1 MFTTPSHVARIAK
14 LSLSVTIMAFVMTGS
29 LSGCCTLVEFVSD
42 TPTPTSTNTPTLEPT
57 FTATSMPTDTPTIT
71 PTTTPTQTALP
82 TATATET
89 PTEMPSSTSTPEPLP
104 TDTSMP
110 RPTSTDTPVP
120 RNARIGEPARLS
132 DFLVT
137 VDRVK
142 QTLGGDGVYYEADR
156 GKKWVV
162 IFFYLQNVGVQEAAV
177 NPYNFLLK
185 DSAGVIKDHAIF
197 SGADGYLEHLEL
209 APGAQIDTF
218 LPFEIPADAEP
229 AQFIF
234 EPFHTDER
242 LRVDLQ

>member
-1 MFTTPSHVARIAK
+1 M
-14 LSLSVTIMAFVMTGS
+14 
-29 LSGCCTLVEFVSD
+29 
-42 TPTPTSTNTPTLEPT
+42 
-57 FTATSMPTDTPTIT
+57 
-71 PTTTPTQTALP
+71 
-82 TATATET
+82 
-89 PTEMPSSTSTPEPLP
+89 
-104 TDTSMP
+104 
-110 RPTSTDTPVP
+110 
-120 RNARIGEPARLS
+120 
-132 DFLVT
+132 
-137 VDRVK
+137 
-142 QTLGGDGVYYEADR
+142 YYEADR